1 MRHDELLD
9 LAALDAVGAL
19 SRDEQQTL
27 RAAIARADPAT
38 RHDIEALYAASAELA
53 AADVDGP
60 SPQLRERILAHSL
73 QDAAAPS
80 HPATPF
86 WFTRAHEGW
95 QKHPLPGVIFKTL
108 AVDEARGVATLLLKV
123 GPGAVYPPHEH
134 SGSEECYV
142 IDGDVEVM
150 GQRLGPG
157 DFHHADAGSAHGSLT
172 SEHGATVLLVVALSD
187 YLN

>member
-27 RAAIARADPAT
+27 RAAIARADAA
-38 RHDIEALYAASAELA
+38 RDKDIDALYAASAELA
-53 AADVDGP
+53 TADAEGP
-60 SPQLRERILAHSL
+60 SPQCATVSSPHSL
-73 QDAAAPS
+73 KDAAPPPQ
-80 HPATPF
+80 PATPF

-95 QKHPLPGVIFKTL
+95 QKHPLPGVMFKAL

-134 SGSEECYV
+134 SGHEECYV
-142 IDGDVEVM
+142 IEGDVEVM

>member
-19 SRDEQQTL
+19 SRDEQQVL
-27 RAAIARADPAT
+27 RDGIARADAAT
-38 RHDIEALYAASAELA
+38 RQGIEALYAACADLATVDAE
-53 AADVDGP
+53 GP
-60 SPQLRERILAHSL
+60 GPHVRDRIVAHSL
-73 QDAAAPS
+73 KDAVPPS
-80 HPATPF
+80 QPAMPF

-95 QKHPLPGVIFKTL
+95 QKHPLPGVMFKAL
-108 AVDEARGVATLLLKV
+108 AVDQARGVATLLLKV
-123 GPGAVYPPHEH
+123 GPGAVYPPHDH
-134 SGSEECYV
+134 SGHEECYV
-142 IDGDVEVM
+142 IEGDVEVM